1 MISAMNA
8 ILLIKLVNIIVDMN
22 VVLLIKLGNII
33 VCSNQCQS
41 VSYHYMLPSL
51 FMTGL
56 ILFSEL
62 LLDVVAFVNLEP
74 EIES

>member
-1 MISAMNA
+1 
-8 ILLIKLVNIIVDMN
+8 
-22 VVLLIKLGNII
+22 
-33 VCSNQCQS
+33 
-41 VSYHYMLPSL
+41 
-51 FMTGL
+51 MTGL

>member
-41 VSYHYMLPSL
+41 VSIIICFPVC
-51 FMTGL
+51 L

-62 LLDVVAFVNLEP
+62 LLDLVAFVNLEP